1 MTQPTVLELAKQGD
15 PQAIATLMNRT
26 LHTQGMNARVA
37 RQGDRLLIM
46 TEAAQ
51 VPNRMVMTNFVRNGI
66 NGLELDSIRL
76 IRILGKKTGDD
87 QAAWVQEL
95 ELSAQGAA
103 IAAQRPPA
111 PPVSQDSPV
120 EEATPPV
127 IRPLPPPP
135 PPGRMRFS
143 GEGLAAPTQDSPER
157 SPDLIPKRVPPP
169 PPPHLD
175 GLSLGRTSVQ
185 DDEDE
190 EIESFIPDDTTVL
203 PSLDDDFTASE
214 LDLDLNRDDDISFDL
229 QPASDA
235 DADTESLIDDLF
247 NTEAQTT
254 IEDDEEISLAL
265 DDAESDLLGLSDDVL
280 SDLIGFTDPEGH
292 PGDPAMTPEPDAD
305 VAMDDPRFSDRQ
317 DESLMGV
324 VPVGDPVATDAR
336 GTSRDEESTPD
347 QDVGQ
352 DVGQDIEQEQLEA
365 SPPEAPLAL
374 PPASAPPPALPE
386 ESEPQRSG
394 VGAGAIFGVVL
405 ALIIAWIGG
414 LMGYNA
420 WQSMNESD
428 GNGSTTT
435 ADSPTLPATP
445 PDAPEGEAVETDSA
459 YQDAIALANQAN
471 RLAANAQSQDD
482 WALAASQWQQAVA
495 LLRSVPEDDPN
506 YADAQAALPNYEESL
521 AIVEQQAALPPGTE
535 SVPSTTVTISNAGT
549 CRAVRS
555 TQESPPLELT
565 NVQFNAPTGNNQ
577 ITYIVGCITN
587 HTDQVI
593 GNVSIAYQD
602 SADAEQAAEGR
613 LNFNDLA
620 PGQTIPFR
628 SDFTLSPNT
637 TEATIEQISWA
648 AVGATSPQELDASI
662 RLVR

>member
-1 MTQPTVLELAKQGD
+1 MTQPTILELAKQGD

-95 ELSAQGAA
+95 ELSEQGAA
-103 IAAQRPPA
+103 IAAPKPPA
-111 PPVSQDSPV
+111 PPASQSSQV
-120 EEATPPV
+120 EEAAPPV

-143 GEGLAAPTQDSPER
+143 GEGLAAPAQDSPER

-185 DDEDE
+185 DDND

-214 LDLDLNRDDDISFDL
+214 LDLDLNRDEEISFDL
-229 QPASDA
+229 QPASDSDA
-235 DADTESLIDDLF
+235 DAYSESLIDDLF

-265 DDAESDLLGLSDDVL
+265 DDAESDLLGLSNDVL
-280 SDLIGFTDPEGH
+280 ADLVGLTDPNIR
-292 PGDPAMTPEPDAD
+292 PGDPTMTPEPDG
-305 VAMDDPRFSDRQ
+305 AMDDPRSSDLEEPLMEEASLVSDPAEVDNWEPPD
-317 DESLMGV
+317 DEGRRSDQ
-324 VPVGDPVATDAR
+324 GD
-336 GTSRDEESTPD
+336 
-347 QDVGQ
+347 DV
-352 DVGQDIEQEQLEA
+352 EQAQLEA
-365 SPPEAPLAL
+365 STPKDPLAL
-374 PPASAPPPALPE
+374 PPTSSPAQALPE

-394 VGAGAIFGVVL
+394 VGAGAVFGVIL

-420 WQSMNESD
+420 WQTMNEPE
-428 GNGSTTT
+428 GGSTA
-435 ADSPTLPATP
+435 ADSPTTP
-445 PDAPEGEAVETDSA
+445 EPNPDAPEGEVVEADNA
-459 YQDAIALANQAN
+459 YQEAIALANQAN

-506 YADAQAALPNYEESL
+506 YADAQTALPNYEESL

-535 SVPSTTVTISNAGT
+535 SLPSTTVTISNAGT

-565 NVQFNAPTGNNQ
+565 NVQFNAPTGNSQ

-593 GNVSIAYQD
+593 GNVSIVYQD
-602 SADAEQAAEGR
+602 SAGAEQTAEGR

-628 SDFTLSPNT
+628 SDFTLSPDT
-637 TEATIEQISWA
+637 TEATIDQISWA

>member
-1 MTQPTVLELAKQGD
+1 MTQPTILELAKQGD

-95 ELSAQGAA
+95 ELSEQGAA
-103 IAAQRPPA
+103 IAAPKPPA
-111 PPVSQDSPV
+111 SPVSDV

-143 GEGLAAPTQDSPER
+143 GEGLAAPAQDSPER
-157 SPDLIPKRVPPP
+157 SPDVIPKRVPPP

-175 GLSLGRTSVQ
+175 GLSLGRTPEQ
-185 DDEDE
+185 DEDDEVVD
-190 EIESFIPDDTTVL
+190 SFIPDDTTVL
-203 PSLDDDFTASE
+203 PSLEDDFTASE
-214 LDLDLNRDDDISFDL
+214 LDLDLNRDEDISFDL
-229 QPASDA
+229 QPASDS
-235 DADTESLIDDLF
+235 DADSYSESLIDDLF

-265 DDAESDLLGLSDDVL
+265 DDAENDLLGLSDDVL
-280 SDLIGFTDPEGH
+280 ADLVGLTDPDIR
-292 PGDPAMTPEPDAD
+292 PGNPPSMPEPDAD
-305 VAMDDPRFSDRQ
+305 VAMDHPRSSNLEQ
-317 DESLMGV
+317 EPLMGMP
-324 VPVGDPVATDAR
+324 PVSEPAEVDNTWEPPDAEGR
-336 GTSRDEESTPD
+336 TAALEA
-347 QDVGQ
+347 
-352 DVGQDIEQEQLEA
+352 EQEQIESSSA
-365 SPPEAPLAL
+365 EEPLAL
-374 PPASAPPPALPE
+374 PPASSPAPALPE
-386 ESEPQRSG
+386 ESEPQRAG
-394 VGAGAIFGVVL
+394 VGAGSIFGVIL

-420 WQSMNESD
+420 WQSMNQPEGE
-428 GNGSTTT
+428 GNGSPT
-435 ADSPTLPATP
+435 AVDAP
-445 PDAPEGEAVETDSA
+445 PDPEPSPDSPEGEAVETDSA
-459 YQDAIALANQAN
+459 YEEAIALANQAN

-535 SVPSTTVTISNAGT
+535 SLPSTTVTISNAGT

-565 NVQFNAPTGNNQ
+565 NVQFNAPTGNSQ

-602 SADAEQAAEGR
+602 SAGAEQIAEGR

-628 SDFTLSPNT
+628 SDFTLSPDT

>member
-1 MTQPTVLELAKQGD
+1 MTQPTILELAKQGD

-95 ELSAQGAA
+95 ELSEQGAA
-103 IAAQRPPA
+103 IAAPKPPA
-111 PPVSQDSPV
+111 PPVSQASQVD
-120 EEATPPV
+120 AAAPPV

-143 GEGLAAPTQDSPER
+143 GEGLAAPAQDSPER
-157 SPDLIPKRVPPP
+157 SPDVIPKRVPPP

-185 DDEDE
+185 DDDDE

-229 QPASDA
+229 QPASDSDA
-235 DADTESLIDDLF
+235 DAYSESLIDDLF

-265 DDAESDLLGLSDDVL
+265 DDAESDLLGLSNNVL
-280 SDLIGFTDPEGH
+280 ADLVGLTDPDLR
-292 PGDPAMTPEPDAD
+292 PSDPTMTPEPDAD
-305 VAMDDPRFSDRQ
+305 VAADDRRSSDL
-317 DESLMGV
+317 EEPLMETSPGS
-324 VPVGDPVATDAR
+324 DPAEVDTWEPPD
-336 GTSRDEESTPD
+336 DEELRSD
-347 QDVGQ
+347 QDV
-352 DVGQDIEQEQLEA
+352 EQPQLEA
-365 SPPEAPLAL
+365 STPEEPLSL
-374 PPASAPPPALPE
+374 PPASSPPPALPE
-386 ESEPQRSG
+386 ETEPQRSG
-394 VGAGAIFGVVL
+394 VGAGAIFGVIL

-420 WQSMNESD
+420 WQTMNEPE

-435 ADSPTLPATP
+435 ADAPPAPETAP
-445 PDAPEGEAVETDSA
+445 ETPEGEAVEADNA

-535 SVPSTTVTISNAGT
+535 SLPSTTVTISNAGS

-565 NVQFNAPTGNNQ
+565 NVQFNAPTGNSQ

-602 SADAEQAAEGR
+602 SPDAEQTAEGR

-628 SDFTLSPNT
+628 SDFTLSPDT
-637 TEATIEQISWA
+637 TEATIDQISWA